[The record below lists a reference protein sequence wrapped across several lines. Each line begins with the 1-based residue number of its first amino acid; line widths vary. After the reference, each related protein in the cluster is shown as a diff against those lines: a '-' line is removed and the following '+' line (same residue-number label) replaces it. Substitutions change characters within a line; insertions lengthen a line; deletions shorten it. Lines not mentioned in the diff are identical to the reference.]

1 MSDIQNSEINF
12 GFRFAYREK
21 FLFDNY
27 RRYSIGTKYPVFTF
41 NYKMGVDGLFE
52 GDFNYRTFEFTIKDY
67 FTMGSIGGTTVS
79 IKSGKIFG
87 TLPTLL
93 LESPPGNETYFMNH
107 GTFNLMNTNI
117 TTSDTTTQL

>member
-1 MSDIQNSEINF
+1 M
-12 GFRFAYREK
+12 
-21 FLFDNY
+21 
-27 RRYSIGTKYPVFTF
+27 FTF

-107 GTFNLMNTNI
+107 GTFNLMNEYEFVNDTYAELFI
-117 TTSDTTTQL
+117 THSFWGFF